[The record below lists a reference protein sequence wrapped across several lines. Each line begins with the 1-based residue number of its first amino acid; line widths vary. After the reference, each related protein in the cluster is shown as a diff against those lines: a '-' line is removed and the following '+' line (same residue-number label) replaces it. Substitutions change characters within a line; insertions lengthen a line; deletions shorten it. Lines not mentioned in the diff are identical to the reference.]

1 MHNIFTKPGGY
12 KQPAVVIA
20 AFLWLSGCRQNG
32 HIDAKWLP
40 AKPAETIVQLQPME
54 GVPADLI
61 SMLKDSLPRYYPIS
75 IQTAGPVAL
84 PVNAYYKPRDRYKA
98 DSILGYLQKMRAGNI
113 RIVAAVTG
121 RDISARKGAIDDY
134 GLMGYS
140 YSPGYVCVVS
150 TFRLSKGNPS
160 KQLFQQR
167 LLKTVVH
174 ELGHNFGLP
183 HCPNKH
189 CIMADAEGRMSQDKE
204 TQLCD
209 ECRRK
214 LRLR

>member
-1 MHNIFTKPGGY
+1 MHNTFI
-12 KQPAVVIA
+12 KQSSIIQRFVVIA
-20 AFLWLSGCRQNG
+20 AVLWLHGCKHKG

-40 AKPAETIVQLQPME
+40 AKATATIVQLQPME
-54 GVPADLI
+54 GIPAGLI
-61 SMLKDSLPRYYPIS
+61 TMLRDSLPQYYPILVQVAS
-75 IQTAGPVAL
+75 PVAL
-84 PVNAYYKPRDRYKA
+84 PANAYYKPRDRYKA
-98 DSILGYLQKMRAGNI
+98 DSILTYLQKIRPANI
-113 RIVAAVTG
+113 RIEAAITG
-121 RDISARKGAIDDY
+121 KDISAKKGAVEDY

-150 TFRLSKGNPS
+150 TFRLGKGSPS

-189 CIMADAEGRMSQDKE
+189 CIMADAEGRLSQDNE
-204 TQLCD
+204 NALCAA
-209 ECRRK
+209 CRHK
-214 LRLR
+214 LKLQ